1 MRIVNRL
8 AGRVVLATCL
18 AVVWVS
24 AGPFANTVDFEG
36 LLTGQSVDGQAG
48 WSVVDEF
55 GFTAGPAFDEEVV
68 DDGTGNTVWRFSNAV
83 GRGSLSDQPY
93 SHLSTDVA
101 GESGSALWND
111 RGTDHTMPLSPP
123 NPRAFATVPTFHGQF
138 RFRSATGAA
147 QSDLSIDVSP
157 SAKQSTWR
165 NGFVRISDDG
175 ANGLDVL
182 FYETGLEADPFGAS
196 QIVFEIAGDLS
207 YTEWHTIDIYVL
219 FLDDA
224 NPDTSG
230 NDCVTILV
238 DGAVV
243 HSGTTWESYYRGS
256 NPAGLNVADQPQL
269 QAVDSLAFYYRGS
282 DVSANSGNGLYF
294 DDVVVENTTGPLAC
308 PIPLPSVTT
317 SGLVTLCLIF
327 LVALAV
333 VATLQLRGLI
343 RSEG

>member
-1 MRIVNRL
+1 MRTVHRFT
-8 AGRVVLATCL
+8 GRVVLVTCL

-24 AGPFANTVDFEG
+24 AGALANTVDFEG

-93 SHLSTDVA
+93 SQLTTDVA

-111 RGTDHTMPLSPP
+111 RGTDHTTPLSPP
-123 NPRAFATVPTFHGQF
+123 LPRAFATVPTFHGQF

-147 QSDLSIDVSP
+147 QTDLSIDVSP

-175 ANGLDVL
+175 ANGLDVS
-182 FYETGLEADPFGAS
+182 FYETGLEADPFATS
-196 QIVFEIAGDLS
+196 VVEIVSDLS
-207 YTEWHTIDIYVL
+207 YTEWHTIDIYVS

-238 DGAVV
+238 NGAVV

-256 NPAGLNVADQPQL
+256 NPALLDAADQPQL
-269 QAVDSLAFYYRGS
+269 QAVDSLVIHYRGGG
-282 DVSANSGNGLYF
+282 VPANDGNGLYF

-327 LVALAV
+327 LVVLAV
-333 VATLQLRGLI
+333 VGTLQMRGLS